1 MRSEVTVT
9 FKDAGHIL
17 GSAQVVLDI
26 NENGKKF
33 RYLFSGDIGRGGDDI
48 LRDPEKVENVDYLQ
62 VESTYG
68 GRVHSPKTNA
78 KEEVERLVRDRR
90 SMAGQYQPDRS
101 QPETGILH
109 HAKEWISTAAM
120 DVTGRVRF
128 SRGGILCR

>member
-1 MRSEVTVT
+1 
-9 FKDAGHIL
+9 
-17 GSAQVVLDI
+17 VVLDI

-78 KEEVERLVRDRR
+78 KEEVERLVR
-90 SMAGQYQPDRS
+90 
-101 QPETGILH
+101 ETV
-109 HAKEWISTAAM
+109 E
-120 DVTGRVRF
+120 
-128 SRGGILCR
+128 RGG